1 MPHSRRRVLL
11 GVFVS
16 VGLAGCLDG
25 QGAGDSPNEN
35 DAAPDSSTPTEDE
48 SSGATGTPTATA
60 TDDSPSPTDTAT
72 STPEETKTPA
82 TEPTRTP
89 DDGGN
94 TPTPPG
100 DDLDDE
106 VFPDYEMTTV
116 GVRSPAGDLLGWVRA
131 AIADTGALQFTGLS
145 DTEDLPEHYGMLFVY
160 SEVDD
165 HTFVMREMDFGIDIL
180 FADDDGK
187 ITTIHRAPKPGPDED
202 GSEQH
207 YPGRGQYVLEV
218 NKDWTTERGVEE
230 GDILDIDLTKNET
243 EN

>member
-1 MPHSRRRVLL
+1 MFHSRRRVLL
-11 GVFVS
+11 GVLAS
-16 VGLAGCLDG
+16 IGLAGCLDG
-25 QGAGDSPNEN
+25 QDAGDTPN
-35 DAAPDSSTPTEDE
+35 DTTTPSDSSTPTGDGTAE
-48 SSGATGTPTATA
+48 ATPTESPT
-60 TDDSPSPTDTAT
+60 TEVSPSPTDTAT
-72 STPEETKTPA
+72 STPEETTTPT

-106 VFPDYEMTTV
+106 VFPDYDMTTV

-145 DTEDLPEHYGMLFVY
+145 DTEALPDHYGMLFVY

-165 HTFVMREMDFGIDIL
+165 HTFVMREMDFGIDIV
-180 FADDDGK
+180 FADDEGK
-187 ITTIHRAPKPGPDED
+187 ITTIHHAPKPGPDED
-202 GSEQH
+202 GSEQR

-218 NKDWTTERGVEE
+218 NEDWTTERGVEE
-230 GDILDIDLTKNET
+230 GDFLDIDLTEDGT
-243 EN
+243 GS